1 VFSTPLKSADDGPA
15 FGSQTK
21 EHPMPRSSFDFDV
34 VTGPAPTRSAP
45 KPEPKPASGVE
56 KPAK

>member
-1 VFSTPLKSADDGPA
+1 META

-21 EHPMPRSSFDFDV
+21 EHPMQRSSFDFDV

-45 KPEPKPASGVE
+45 KPESKPAPGAE

>member
-1 VFSTPLKSADDGPA
+1 
-15 FGSQTK
+15 
-21 EHPMPRSSFDFDV
+21 MPRSSFDFDV